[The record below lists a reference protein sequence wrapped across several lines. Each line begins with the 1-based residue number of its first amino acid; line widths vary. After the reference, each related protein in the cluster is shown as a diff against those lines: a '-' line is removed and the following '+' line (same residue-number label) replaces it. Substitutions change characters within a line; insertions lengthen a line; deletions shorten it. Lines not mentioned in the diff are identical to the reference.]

1 MNKIVKYFSDITDWN
16 LALHIWDDEN
26 IVFKN
31 RKNLVLK
38 LNKKTQDF
46 IFMNQIHSWI
56 SVIVWEWE
64 RWVWTQKIDENLSCD
79 SIVTKEK
86 WIVLSVLV
94 ADCVPILFYDE
105 MNWVIWVAHAGWK
118 WTSER
123 IVENTIKNMLNIWAN
138 INNVKVIIWPCISK
152 NSYEVWQDVWC
163 HFRQE
168 VKTELLDWKQYLDLT
183 RQNYLDLLDLGV
195 KDCNIEIINIDT
207 FTDNDYY
214 SARRDWFNKWR
225 FGWFIYIK

>member
-1 MNKIVKYFSDITDWN
+1 MNKIVKYFSDTTDWN
-16 LALHIWDDEN
+16 IALHIWDDEN
-26 IVFKN
+26 IVLEN
-31 RKNLVLK
+31 RKKLAKK
-38 LNKKTQDF
+38 LNIKLEDF

-64 RWVWTQKIDENLSCD
+64 RCVWTKKIDENLSCD
-79 SIVTKEK
+79 SIVTKQK

-94 ADCVPILFYDE
+94 ADCVPILFYDDIA
-105 MNWVIWVAHAGWK
+105 WVIWVAHAGWK

-123 IVENTIKNMLNIWAN
+123 VVENTINNMTSIWAN
-138 INNVKVIIWPCISK
+138 IENIKVIIWPCISK
-152 NSYEVWQDVWC
+152 GSYEVWQDVWC

-168 VKTELLDWKQYLDLT
+168 VKTGLLDWKQFLDLT
-183 RQNYLDLLDLGV
+183 RQNYLDLLDLGI
-195 KDCNIEIINIDT
+195 KHGNMEIINIDT
-207 FTDNDYY
+207 FTDNSYY

>member
-26 IVFKN
+26 IVLTN
-31 RKNLVLK
+31 RKNLSSK
-38 LNKKTQDF
+38 LNKNLDDF
-46 IFMNQIHSWI
+46 IFMNQVHSWI

-64 RWVWTQKIDENLSCD
+64 RWVWTQKIYENLSCD

-86 WIVLSVLV
+86 WIILSVLV
-94 ADCVPILFYDE
+94 ADCLPILFYDE

-118 WTSER
+118 WTYEGV
-123 IVENTIKNMLNIWAN
+123 VENTIKNMLSIWAN
-138 INNVKVIIWPCISK
+138 LDNLKIIIWPCISK
-152 NSYEVWQDVWC
+152 NSYEVWSEVWCNFRQDV
-163 HFRQE
+163 
-168 VKTELLDWKQYLDLT
+168 KSELLGWKQYLDLT
-183 RQNYLDLLDLGV
+183 KQNYLDLLDLGV
-195 KDCNIEIINIDT
+195 KPDNIEIINIDT
-207 FTDNDYY
+207 FTDNNYY